1 VPLVALTEYW
11 KDEGE
16 NGPPG
21 GPETAM
27 LVSGVTTNAGAGGRA
42 LGGSNGRHQQSL
54 RSSEYKS
61 PPYQPYG
68 RHGVFVSF
76 IERAVQ
82 DTRPDLADRGLFVT
96 LRPARYRR
104 RSAGLRR
111 SCGGSSSLHGLVCLG
126 RYSMR

>member
-42 LGGSNGRHQQSL
+42 DFWAEATDVTSKVCVAASIKVRRIS
-54 RSSEYKS
+54 RM
-61 PPYQPYG
+61 
-68 RHGVFVSF
+68 
-76 IERAVQ
+76 AVM
-82 DTRPDLADRGLFVT
+82 AC
-96 LRPARYRR
+96 
-104 RSAGLRR
+104 S
-111 SCGGSSSLHGLVCLG
+111 
-126 RYSMR
+126 